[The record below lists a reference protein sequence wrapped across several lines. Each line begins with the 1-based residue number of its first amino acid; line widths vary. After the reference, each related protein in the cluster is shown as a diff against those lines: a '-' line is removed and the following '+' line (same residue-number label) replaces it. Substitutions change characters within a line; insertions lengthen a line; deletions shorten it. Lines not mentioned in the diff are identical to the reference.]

1 MALVEV
7 MVAAAVFTAAS
18 CGSLQLFA
26 QVADNSQQMELRQ
39 QRLERIELDRLQ
51 LQAHWRRELSGVA
64 PCSVTPEQLKALAAV
79 VPVPPQLKREVVLG
93 AAPDELL
100 LRWRFDGEPTVV
112 RERLMTAAGLGVSC
126 NASAPLTDSQMEGGQ

>member
-7 MVAAAVFTAAS
+7 MVAAAVFTLAS

-26 QVADNSQQMELRQ
+26 QAADNSQQTELSQ

-64 PCSVTPEQLKALAAV
+64 PCSVTPEQLKELASAV
-79 VPVPPQLKREVVLG
+79 PTPPQVYREVVAG
-93 AAPDELL
+93 EQTDEIRLL
-100 LRWRFDGEPTVV
+100 WKSDGESTVV
-112 RERLMTAAGLGVSC
+112 RERLVTTAGLGASC
-126 NASAPLTDSQMEGGQ
+126 STSAPLTDSQGEGVQ

>member
-26 QVADNSQQMELRQ
+26 QAADNSQQTELRQ

-51 LQAHWRRELSGVA
+51 LQAHWRRALSGVA
-64 PCSVTPEQLKALAAV
+64 PCSVTPEQLKALASS
-79 VPVPPQLKREVVLG
+79 VPTPPQVHREVVAG
-93 AAPDELL
+93 EQADEIR
-100 LRWRFDGEPTVV
+100 LRWRFDGEPAVV
-112 RERLMTAAGLGVSC
+112 RERLLTTAGLGASC
-126 NASAPLTDSQMEGGQ
+126 NANAPLTDSEVEGVQ